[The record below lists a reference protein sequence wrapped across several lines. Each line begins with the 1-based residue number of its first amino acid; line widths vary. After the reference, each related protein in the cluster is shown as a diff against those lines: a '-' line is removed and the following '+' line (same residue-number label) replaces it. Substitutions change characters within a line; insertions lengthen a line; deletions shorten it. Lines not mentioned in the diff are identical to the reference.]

1 MKLRLFPTGAPPCG
15 DIAHSGVQSAQARR
29 GQARDAHTE
38 LSDLR
43 SPLAQKRP
51 RLGAEMGGFSW
62 EKEDM
67 RKPLEDVV
75 ENMRKTI
82 GK

>member
-1 MKLRLFPTGAPPCG
+1 
-15 DIAHSGVQSAQARR
+15 
-29 GQARDAHTE
+29 
-38 LSDLR
+38 
-43 SPLAQKRP
+43 
-51 RLGAEMGGFSW
+51 MGSFSW

-82 GK
+82 RK